1 MSQTSGQIIYTVGHS
16 NHEVD
21 QFIKLLQSY
30 SIDIVVD
37 VRSAPY
43 SRHCPQ
49 FNKNTIEQV
58 LSNNGMKYLFL
69 GKELGARPDSPE
81 CYEHNRVK
89 YDKLKKTDLFRQG
102 IERLKAGAGKC
113 IVTLMCSEKDPINC
127 HRTILI
133 SRVLKGEGIEV
144 RHILDEN
151 KTVSQNEIEE
161 QLQKK
166 FELEPLL
173 FDSAGA
179 EQARIG
185 EAYRKQEE
193 KITCSHNAEENKI
206 VSEY

>member
-16 NHEVD
+16 NHEVE

-43 SRHCPQ
+43 SQYCPQ

-69 GKELGARPDSPE
+69 GKELGAR
-81 CYEHNRVK
+81 HNRVE

-102 IERLKAGAGKC
+102 IERLKDGAGKC

-166 FELEPLL
+166 FKLEPLL

-185 EAYRKQEE
+185 EAYKKQEE
-193 KITCSHNAEENKI
+193 KITYSHNAEESEI

>member
-16 NHEVD
+16 NHEVE

-43 SRHCPQ
+43 SQHCPQ
-49 FNKNTIEQV
+49 FNKKTIEQV

-69 GKELGARPDSPE
+69 GKELGARPDSQE
-81 CYEHNRVK
+81 CYEYNRVK

-102 IERLKAGAGKC
+102 IERLKNGAGKC
-113 IVTLMCSEKDPINC
+113 IVTMMCSEKDPINC

-161 QLQKK
+161 QLQKEFK
-166 FELEPLL
+166 LEPLL

-193 KITCSHNAEENKI
+193 KITYSHNTEENKI

>member
-16 NHEVD
+16 NHEVE

-43 SRHCPQ
+43 SQYCPQ
-49 FNKNTIEQV
+49 FNKDTIEQV

-69 GKELGARPDSPE
+69 GKELGARPDSSE
-81 CYEHNRVK
+81 CYEYNRVK

-102 IERLKAGAGKC
+102 IERLKDSAVKC

-166 FELEPLL
+166 FKLEPLL

-179 EQARIG
+179 EQARID

-193 KITCSHNAEENKI
+193 KITYSHNAEESEI